1 MEIINMD
8 YRDILGI
15 DKPKKKIKK
24 KTIPEIHKSS
34 VTDTLKEEFGDTINE
49 GPAYEYAGIMKN
61 IEKAENVQAK
71 QVNNLVKLLQKKGLK
86 KEASTLAST
95 YMKSVRDFDEFL
107 KKLERSL
114 I

>member
-1 MEIINMD
+1 MD
-8 YRDILGI
+8 YKSLMGYENKKNPTKKES
-15 DKPKKKIKK
+15 KPKVNKVLKNI
-24 KTIPEIHKSS
+24 
-34 VTDTLKEEFGDTINE
+34 KEEFGYKQE
-49 GPAYEYAGIMKN
+49 LKEVGGGSEYRKYYKN

-95 YMKSVRDFDEFL
+95 YMKSVRDFDSFL